1 MSTRED
7 PGAERQALTGVV
19 VGAVAVLG
27 AVVLAVLGW
36 AGGAVA
42 VILGQVARR
51 RGAGSR
57 ATTAIVLGAL
67 AIVLGMANAVFGAY
81 LFSR

>member
-7 PGAERQALTGVV
+7 PGADRQARIGVV
-19 VGAVAVLG
+19 VGAVAIVG

-51 RGAGSR
+51 RGAGGR
-57 ATTAIVLGAL
+57 ATAAMAIGAVAIVLG
-67 AIVLGMANAVFGAY
+67 IANAAFGAY
-81 LFSR
+81 LLSR

>member
-1 MSTRED
+1 MGTRED

-19 VGAVAVLG
+19 VGAVAIVG

-57 ATTAIVLGAL
+57 ATTAVVLGAV